1 MAPLPPHIQ
10 SALDALPAS
19 AETLREAV
27 SAASERGAHATAQAA
42 LQEAWRRT
50 GAWVW
55 LRDYCVMLMNGGA
68 ADQAFEV
75 LRGSLDER
83 APHVE
88 TVLLACEA
96 LLLSARFELALHYI
110 EYAEQIGAA
119 TDRLARLRALQAQLL
134 KRRGALSPPRAPS
147 TTSWT
152 EPSSLPA
159 HLFDETTRSSSN
171 FDPQT
176 VRDASPPEEMPTVSI
191 KLGDTSAT
199 ALTEPLNHPD
209 ERDSATEHLTRAA
222 IVPASLIAHSDP
234 GMDPTDI
241 QSPDTIQSALA
252 LAQQHHHHHQ
262 RGDARALAERAL
274 TARDLVDATIP
285 FQRAHVL
292 ARFATP
298 QGVVDALNQEEE
310 EEELPLLDLELEP
323 SDETGHHAAT
333 EPEALNARSTPL
345 HDHELYRPL
354 EDREGM
360 SQSQVRDAY
369 FGDAPSFGA
378 PSPPINTPSF
388 GAQPAPAPRADA
400 LDDGASSAPE
410 GERAGALPLLP
421 QIASSAR
428 LKEETTES
436 SASPREPRRSSRRR
450 APWLTILGALC
461 VAALAMLAITSIATD
476 RWLTTSLLE
485 HRAASLARGDD
496 GTYEGALEAYE
507 ALGEARDTAH
517 PLGEGVERAHAA
529 IHALVP
535 IYRAPKLRQELT
547 AELAYRAAWIEWHY
561 EAPGTRQAEALIER
575 AAEELP
581 EGSHRL
587 ELARVYADLADAPER
602 AWQVAE
608 RALKRYEDPASRVE
622 LLLATSR
629 AAYGAGR
636 PDRGAELLAASRDLL
651 LDSADRAHQRVEL
664 LNLYR
669 DPEFSPTMETLLAET
684 KSPLRLHLIRAA
696 QTQIDLAAL
705 SQSASQIHAASAD
718 PDPLWHS
725 CYLARQHHA
734 LGLAALAEQDFPR
747 ALKSFEQAH
756 ELCAAHPDY
765 GRALADHFLHTGD
778 HASAQALLEELLK
791 DHPDAAFEIPQAEL
805 ALARGELKRVEAIL
819 SPLIARAHPEALL
832 LEAHAAMLSE
842 EFERAKARALEAK
855 AQDAFYGVPQATLY
869 LIEAL
874 TRADQVDLMERKLD
888 ALIAKQ
894 EIVSPRLKAIRS
906 RLKLERAEHV
916 SDPQL
921 REDLFQGAQQAL
933 TDVIASSLYEDQARY
948 ALCELYLA
956 QRRYRAAGQAC
967 EDARET
973 NAESIQGKIAR
984 ATLLLERGDS
994 QGAKELVVPLD
1005 AKRPDFLPLAELTV
1019 RAYLDRGDLGV
1030 AARRLEEM
1038 AKRHPKSL
1046 RIGLL
1051 RGRLAFAQGR
1061 YEQAITAL
1069 EPIAGHAS
1077 RPVEAQLFLAYARMR
1092 HGERDEAL
1100 SERLEAHTNHP
1111 RWGPYA
1117 WLALGEL
1124 RRHQGRLQEAQR
1136 SLDRADELLKA
1147 SHLPD
1152 WYQAELLTQRALALQ
1167 AELGWDDPRLKRLIG
1182 RARRNDTGTHAG
1194 LKHLLALQ
1202 AQHGPEQD
1210 KERAILLFEQAL
1222 TIEPHHCPSLQALNA
1237 LNEQALVAGR
1247 PIADAIRQHCP

>member
-1 MAPLPPHIQ
+1 MKAR
-10 SALDALPAS
+10 S
-19 AETLREAV
+19 
-27 SAASERGAHATAQAA
+27 
-42 LQEAWRRT
+42 RRT
-50 GAWVW
+50 RRSAKRVIRPTRSAKGW
-55 LRDYCVMLMNGGA
+55 
-68 ADQAFEV
+68 
-75 LRGSLDER
+75 
-83 APHVE
+83 
-88 TVLLACEA
+88 
-96 LLLSARFELALHYI
+96 SAR
-110 EYAEQIGAA
+110 
-119 TDRLARLRALQAQLL
+119 T
-134 KRRGALSPPRAPS
+134 PRS
-147 TTSWT
+147 
-152 EPSSLPA
+152 
-159 HLFDETTRSSSN
+159 
-171 FDPQT
+171 
-176 VRDASPPEEMPTVSI
+176 
-191 KLGDTSAT
+191 
-199 ALTEPLNHPD
+199 
-209 ERDSATEHLTRAA
+209 
-222 IVPASLIAHSDP
+222 
-234 GMDPTDI
+234 
-241 QSPDTIQSALA
+241 
-252 LAQQHHHHHQ
+252 
-262 RGDARALAERAL
+262 
-274 TARDLVDATIP
+274 
-285 FQRAHVL
+285 
-292 ARFATP
+292 
-298 QGVVDALNQEEE
+298 
-310 EEELPLLDLELEP
+310 
-323 SDETGHHAAT
+323 
-333 EPEALNARSTPL
+333 
-345 HDHELYRPL
+345 
-354 EDREGM
+354 
-360 SQSQVRDAY
+360 
-369 FGDAPSFGA
+369 
-378 PSPPINTPSF
+378 
-388 GAQPAPAPRADA
+388 
-400 LDDGASSAPE
+400 
-410 GERAGALPLLP
+410 
-421 QIASSAR
+421 
-428 LKEETTES
+428 
-436 SASPREPRRSSRRR
+436 
-450 APWLTILGALC
+450 
-461 VAALAMLAITSIATD
+461 
-476 RWLTTSLLE
+476 
-485 HRAASLARGDD
+485 
-496 GTYEGALEAYE
+496 
-507 ALGEARDTAH
+507 
-517 PLGEGVERAHAA
+517 
-529 IHALVP
+529 HALVP

-575 AAEELP
+575 AAGELP
-581 EGSHRL
+581 DEGSNRL
-587 ELARVYADLADAPER
+587 ELARVYADLADDPER
-602 AWQVAE
+602 AWQIAE
-608 RALKRYEDPASRVE
+608 RALKHYEDPASRVE

-629 AAYGAGR
+629 AAYSAAR

-651 LDSADRAHQRVEL
+651 LDSPDRAHQRVEL

-669 DPEFSPTMETLLAET
+669 APEFSPTLETLLAEAKT
-684 KSPLRLHLIRAA
+684 PPLRLHLIRAA
-696 QTQIDLAAL
+696 QTQIDLTAL
-705 SQSASQIHAASAD
+705 SQSASQINAASAD
-718 PDPLWHS
+718 PDPLWHP

-747 ALKSFEQAH
+747 TLKSFKRAH

-778 HASAQALLEELLK
+778 HANAQALLEELLEA
-791 DHPDAAFEIPQAEL
+791 HPDAAFEILQAEL
-805 ALARGELKRVEAIL
+805 ALARGELKRVETIL

-832 LEAHAAMLSE
+832 LDAHAAMLSE

-874 TRADQVDLMERKLD
+874 TRADQVDRVERQLD
-888 ALIAKQ
+888 ALIAKR

-906 RLKLERAEHV
+906 RLKLERAEHA

-921 REDLFQGAQQAL
+921 REDLFQAAQQAL

-1030 AARRLEEM
+1030 AEGRLEEM

-1117 WLALGEL
+1117 WLALGEM
-1124 RRHQGRLQEAQR
+1124 RRHQGRLQDAQR

-1182 RARRNDTGTHAG
+1182 RARRHDTGTHAG

-1202 AQHGPEQD
+1202 AQQGPEQD
-1210 KERAILLFEQAL
+1210 RERAILLFEQAL

-1237 LNEQALVAGR
+1237 LNEHALVEGG
-1247 PIADAIRQHCP
+1247 PIADALTQHCP